1 MGHSAPLEARGDER
15 QLVRAM
21 SSASRAASVRKLHF
35 GEDLR
40 ARDLPA
46 DECGWLRQLG
56 GPTLLLVPGRDRSRT
71 RIAATLL
78 HGNEPSGLRA
88 IHRWLATDPA
98 PAVDAL
104 LLIGAVETALA
115 RPVFTH
121 RSLPG
126 QRDLNRCWLPPF
138 EGPEGAL
145 ARSVL
150 DAFGAARVEALVD
163 IHNNSGH
170 NPAYGVAPRAGLAET
185 ALTSLFSDRLVH
197 TTIELGTLVE
207 ATQDDFPSVTIECGR
222 AGDPTADDRAFA
234 GLAGYLGREKLDLS
248 TLEQPVTLLV
258 DPVRVCVGRGVDI
271 DFGDC
276 PVEGIDLTVSRDVDR
291 HNFELLAPGTAI
303 GWVGERDIW
312 PIRAECAQGR
322 DRSRELFQVCE
333 RELVTRTSMIPV
345 MMTTDRRSALADC
358 LFYAV
363 QPSPRDPRSD
373 PNR

>member
-1 MGHSAPLEARGDER
+1 MSPLSHIE
-15 QLVRAM
+15 
-21 SSASRAASVRKLHF
+21 SVRKLRF

-40 ARDLPA
+40 ARDLPP
-46 DECGWLRQLG
+46 DERAWLRQLG

-88 IHRWLATDPA
+88 MHRWLASDPM

-104 LLIGAVETALA
+104 LFIGAVGTALA
-115 RPVFTH
+115 RPPFSH

-126 QRDLNRCWLPPF
+126 RRDLNRCWLPPF
-138 EGPEGAL
+138 EGPEGVL

-150 DAFGAARVEALVD
+150 DALRTTRAEALVD

-170 NPAYGVAPRAGLAET
+170 NPVYGVAPRAGLAET
-185 ALTSLFSDRLVH
+185 ALASLFADRLVH

-207 ATQDDFPSVTIECGR
+207 ATQGDFPSVTLECGR
-222 AGDPTADDRAFA
+222 SGDIVADDRAFA
-234 GLAGYLGREKLDLS
+234 GLARFLGRETLDLS
-248 TLEQPVTLLV
+248 TLDQPVSLLV
-258 DPVRVCVGRGVDI
+258 DPVRVCVGDGVGL
-271 DFGDC
+271 DFGDS
-276 PVEGIDLTVSRDVDR
+276 PISGIDFTVSRDVDR

-303 GWVGERDIW
+303 GWVGDRDIW

-322 DRSRELFQVCE
+322 DRSRELFRIRE
-333 RELVTRTSMIPV
+333 RELVTRTSLIPV
-345 MMTTDRRSALADC
+345 MMTTDRNSALTDC

-363 QPSPRDPRSD
+363 QPSTRDPRPD
-373 PNR
+373 PD